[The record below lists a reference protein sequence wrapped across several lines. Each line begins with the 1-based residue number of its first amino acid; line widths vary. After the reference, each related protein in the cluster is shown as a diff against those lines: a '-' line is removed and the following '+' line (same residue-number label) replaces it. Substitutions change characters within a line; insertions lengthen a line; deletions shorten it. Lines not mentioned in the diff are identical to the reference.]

1 MKPMLKKV
9 IIIVSVFIA
18 VLLGTGSGAVSGE
31 AEDIN
36 LPQPYDDG
44 HVSIEKALLL
54 RRSVREYSDRP
65 LALNEISQLLW
76 AAQGITNPSGF
87 RTAPS
92 AGALYPLA
100 IYLVA
105 GNVKDLPPGV
115 YKYKPKGHT
124 LANVIK
130 GDKRAQLSV
139 AALGQSCVKKSAAV
153 IVLAAVYERTMK
165 KYGQR
170 GIRYVHIEVGHA
182 SQNIY
187 LQAVSLDIGTVVIG
201 AFDDGKVKKTLH
213 MLNTEQPLSIMPVGK
228 K

>member
-1 MKPMLKKV
+1 MFKKI
-9 IIIVSVFIA
+9 IIIVFVFIA
-18 VLLGTGSGAVSGE
+18 LVTSTVRETVSGE
-31 AEDIN
+31 AEIIK
-36 LPQPYDDG
+36 LPQPYVDG
-44 HVSIEKALLL
+44 KVSIEETLLL
-54 RRSVREYSDRP
+54 RRSVRDYKDMP

-76 AAQGITNPSGF
+76 AAQGITNPFGF

-92 AGALYPLA
+92 AGALYPLE

-105 GNVKDLPPGV
+105 GNVKNLSQGV
-115 YKYKPKGHT
+115 YKYKPKSHT
-124 LANVIK
+124 LINVIK
-130 GDKRAQLSV
+130 GDKRSELSA
-139 AALGQSCVKKSAAV
+139 AALGQSCVKKGTAV

-187 LQAVSLDIGTVVIG
+187 LQAVSLKLGTVVIG
-201 AFDDGKVKKTLH
+201 AFDDGKVKKVLH
-213 MLNTEQPLSIMPVGK
+213 MQNAEQPLAIMPIGK

>member
-1 MKPMLKKV
+1 MV
-9 IIIVSVFIA
+9 RRISIIVFVLIA
-18 VLLGTGSGAVSGE
+18 LVTSTVSETVSGE
-31 AEDIN
+31 ADIIK
-36 LPQPYDDG
+36 LPQPYVDG
-44 HVSIEKALLL
+44 KLSIEEALLL
-54 RRSVREYSDRP
+54 RRSVRDYKDMP

-76 AAQGITNPSGF
+76 AAQGITNPFGF

-92 AGALYPLA
+92 AGALYPLE

-105 GNVKDLPPGV
+105 GNIKNLPQGV
-115 YKYKPKGHT
+115 YKYKPKSHT
-124 LANVIK
+124 LIRVIK
-130 GDKRAQLSV
+130 GDKRSELSA
-139 AALGQSCVKKSAAV
+139 AALRQSCVKKSAAV

-187 LQAVSLDIGTVVIG
+187 LQAVSLELGTVVIG
-201 AFDDGKVKKTLH
+201 AFDDGEVKKA
-213 MLNTEQPLSIMPVGK
+213 LNMQNAEQPLVIMPVGK

>member
-1 MKPMLKKV
+1 MKPVLKKV
-9 IIIVSVFIA
+9 VIIVSVFIF
-18 VLLGTGSGAVSGE
+18 VLLSTVSGAVSGE
-31 AEDIN
+31 AEDIQ

-44 HVSIEKALLL
+44 HVSVEKALLL
-54 RRSVREYSDRP
+54 RRSVREYSDSP

-76 AAQGITNPSGF
+76 AAQGNTSPAGF

-92 AGALYPLA
+92 AGALYPLV

-105 GNVKDLPPGV
+105 GNVNDLPPGV
-115 YKYKPKGHT
+115 YRYKPKSHA

-130 GDKRAQLSV
+130 GDKRAELSA

-153 IVLAAVYERTMK
+153 IVLAAVYERTMR

-170 GIRYVHIEVGHA
+170 GIRYVHIEAGHA

-187 LQAVSLDIGTVVIG
+187 LQAVSQDLGTVEIG
-201 AFDDGKVKKTLH
+201 AFDDEKVKKALH
-213 MLNTEQPLSIMPVGK
+213 MLTIEQPLSIMPVGK